1 MDYDLDDTSGV
12 PRYLQVARRL
22 EAAIRAGE
30 FEPGTV
36 IPSQP
41 QVIQAYGVAK
51 TTASKAF
58 ARLADRGLVAAVP
71 GIGTVVLPRARWASP
86 EEYSNPTRHLAACYS
101 KHSAS
106 NKRRPAEQLI
116 CVLIQVDVIL

>member
-41 QVIQAYGVAK
+41 QVVQAYGVAK

-86 EEYSNPTRHLAACYS
+86 EE
-101 KHSAS
+101 
-106 NKRRPAEQLI
+106 
-116 CVLIQVDVIL
+116 